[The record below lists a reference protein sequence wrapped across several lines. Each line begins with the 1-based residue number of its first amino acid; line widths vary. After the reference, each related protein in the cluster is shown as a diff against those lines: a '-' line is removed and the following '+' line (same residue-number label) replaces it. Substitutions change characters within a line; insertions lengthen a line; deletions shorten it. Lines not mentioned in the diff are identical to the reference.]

1 MSMDADGGE
10 GGEAPKAG
18 GGKKKLIIIAGAAV
32 LVLALAGGG
41 AFFFLSGGKK
51 DAHAEGGEGEHG
63 EVAAVEEE
71 HAEEPPDPNAPPVF
85 VVLPEILVN
94 LTTSERRPSFLK
106 LGLTLELNKPED
118 LAEFNKVSPR
128 ITDAFQV
135 YLRELHASDLKG
147 SAGSYRLREELLTRV
162 GAVAH
167 PLKIRDVLI
176 TDLIVQ

>member
-1 MSMDADGGE
+1 MSIDADGGE
-10 GGEAPKAG
+10 GEAPKK

-41 AFFFLSGGKK
+41 AFFFLSGGEK
-51 DAHAEGGEGEHG
+51 HAEGGEGDHG
-63 EVAAVEEE
+63 EVAAAEEE
-71 HAEEPPDPNAPPVF
+71 HKEEPPDPNAPPVF

-94 LTTSERRPSFLK
+94 LSTSERRPSFLK

>member
-10 GGEAPKAG
+10 GDAPKAG
-18 GGKKKLIIIAGAAV
+18 GGKKKLIIFGGAGL
-32 LVLALAGGG
+32 LVLLLAGGA

-51 DAHAEGGEGEHG
+51 EAHGGEGEEHG
-63 EVAAVEEE
+63 EVAAVEDEKK
-71 HAEEPPDPNAPPVF
+71 EEPPDPNAPPVF
-85 VVLPEILVN
+85 VILPEILVN

-106 LGLTLELNKPED
+106 LGITLELNKPED
-118 LAEFNKVSPR
+118 QAEFNKVSPR

-162 GAVAH
+162 TAVAH

>member
-1 MSMDADGGE
+1 MSIDADGGD
-10 GGEAPKAG
+10 GEAPKAG

-41 AFFFLSGGKK
+41 AFFFLSGGEK
-51 DAHAEGGEGEHG
+51 HAEGGEADEHG
-63 EVAAVEEE
+63 EVAAAEE

-94 LTTSERRPSFLK
+94 LSTSERRPSFLK

>member
-10 GGEAPKAG
+10 GDAPKAG

-41 AFFFLSGGKK
+41 AFFFLSGGEK
-51 DAHAEGGEGEHG
+51 HAEGGEGGEHG
-63 EVAAVEEE
+63 EVAAAEEE
-71 HAEEPPDPNAPPVF
+71 HKEEPVDPHAPPVF

-106 LGLTLELNKPED
+106 LGLTLELNKAED

-135 YLRELHASDLKG
+135 YLRELHATDLKG